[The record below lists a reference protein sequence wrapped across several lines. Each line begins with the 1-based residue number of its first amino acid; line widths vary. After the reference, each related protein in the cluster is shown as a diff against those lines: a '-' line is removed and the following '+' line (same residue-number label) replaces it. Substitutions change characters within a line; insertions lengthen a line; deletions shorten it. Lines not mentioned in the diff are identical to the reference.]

1 MLKKSGQMPR
11 LPSKR
16 RGISCETEGKD
27 MKCYVPIYFDRPENT
42 QDLTCEEKGNLIKAV
57 VNYAC
62 GREYEHLDTGTV
74 SIV

>member
-1 MLKKSGQMPR
+1 MIRTGRVVEAKDGSLKV
-11 LPSKR
+11 
-16 RGISCETEGKD
+16 C
-27 MKCYVPIYFDRPENT
+27 FDRPENT